1 MSAESDTSVFGIFE
15 ELILTRNGVWL
26 SNGEPITHERT
37 LLAFSRNLFR
47 CKEGFEI
54 RLGAER
60 KSVHVED
67 TLYFIEAVDG
77 VPELGFTLKLN
88 DGREV
93 ELEPETLRYQPG
105 RLTCRVLHPNEN
117 THEEAKFL
125 TRAYYEILKSVESG
139 ERGFF
144 IRIEGRI
151 IPLGS

>member
-1 MSAESDTSVFGIFE
+1 MSAQSDTSVFGLFE

-54 RLGAER
+54 RLGNEK

-93 ELEPETLRYQPG
+93 ELEAETLRYQPG

-139 ERGFF
+139 EQGFF